1 MNQLSLVRGSM
12 GPVEIWLPSLL
23 FPWAGELPHR
33 GVPQFP
39 LLGFCVISG
48 AHHETATFRDVTP
61 VIVKLDEKV
70 LGRFENTLEILGR
83 TAASLSI

>member
-12 GPVEIWLPSLL
+12 GPLEIWLPSLL
-23 FPWAGELPHR
+23 FPWAGES
-33 GVPQFP
+33 P

-61 VIVKLDEKV
+61 LIVKLDEKV
-70 LGRFENTLEILGR
+70 LGLFENTLEILGR
-83 TAASLSI
+83 TAAYLSI